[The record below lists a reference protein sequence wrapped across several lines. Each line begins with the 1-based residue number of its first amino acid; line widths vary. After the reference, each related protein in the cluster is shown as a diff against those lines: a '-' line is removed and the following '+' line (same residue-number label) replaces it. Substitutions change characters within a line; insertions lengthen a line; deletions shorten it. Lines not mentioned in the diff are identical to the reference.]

1 VRRRAL
7 LVLAALA
14 LVAVWIPRGGR
25 APAQDAPPALT
36 SALPAWVAP
45 GGRLVLEGT
54 ATPAAP
60 VAVLAGELRLGQTT
74 AAGDGRFRLRVR
86 APRAGLHALT
96 LESGTVLVDAGR
108 LRVRPLV
115 LAAVGD
121 VNLGDRVG
129 LAISAYGARHPWLSV
144 APVLNRADLAVANLE
159 CAVSTRGAPV
169 AGKRYTFRGRPSALA
184 AAGRFAGL
192 DVVSLANNHSLDYG
206 REAFI
211 DTIRHATRA
220 GISVAGGGSNLA
232 AARTPAVREAGG
244 LRVAFLAYSDVR
256 PLGFDAGPG
265 IAGTNPAFPHIVAP
279 DVRRA
284 RRSADVVVVYFHWGE
299 ERTFRPNARQRAL
312 ARLALSSG
320 ATVVLGAHPHVL
332 QPRERPRPRKL
343 VAWSL
348 GNFVFGATSLGTQR
362 TGILI
367 VRLGADGVLAHG
379 FRRAVIGG
387 AFGVQPRL
395 VRR

>member
-1 VRRRAL
+1 VF
-7 LVLAALA
+7 
-14 LVAVWIPRGGR
+14 
-25 APAQDAPPALT
+25 
-36 SALPAWVAP
+36 
-45 GGRLVLEGT
+45 EGT
-54 ATPAAP
+54 ATPGAP

-86 APRAGLHALT
+86 APRAGLHALAF
-96 LESGTVLVDAGR
+96 ESGTALVDAGR

-129 LAISAYGARHPWLSV
+129 LAISEYGPRYPWLSV
-144 APVLNRADLAVANLE
+144 APLLNRADLAVANLE

-169 AGKRYTFRGRPSALA
+169 AGKRYTFRGRPSSLA

-256 PLGFDAGPG
+256 PLGFDAGAG
-265 IAGTNPAFPHIVAP
+265 IAGTNPAFPHIIAP
-279 DVRRA
+279 DVQRA

-299 ERTFRPNARQRAL
+299 ERTVRPTGRQRAL
-312 ARLALSSG
+312 GRLALASG

-332 QPRERPRPRKL
+332 QPLERPSPRKL

-348 GNFVFGATSLGTQR
+348 GNFVFGATSPGTQR
-362 TGILI
+362 TGILL
-367 VRLGADGVLAHG
+367 VRLGARGVLAHG

-387 AFGVQPRL
+387 AYGVQPRL

>member
-1 VRRRAL
+1 MRRAL

-36 SALPAWVAP
+36 TPLPAWVAP

-54 ATPAAP
+54 AAPGAP
-60 VAVLAGELRLGQTT
+60 VALLAGGQRLGQTA
-74 AAGDGRFRLRVR
+74 AAGDGSFRLRVR
-86 APRAGLHALT
+86 APRAGLHGLT
-96 LESGTVLVDAGR
+96 LESGTALVEAGQ

-129 LAISAYGARHPWLSV
+129 LAIGAYGPRYPWVSV
-144 APVLNRADLAVANLE
+144 APVLRRADLAVGNLE
-159 CAVSTRGAPV
+159 CTVSTRGAPLG
-169 AGKRYTFRGRPSALA
+169 GKRYTFRGRPAALA
-184 AAGRFAGL
+184 AAGGFAGL

-232 AARTPAVREAGG
+232 AARRPSVQEMGG

-256 PLGFDAGPG
+256 PLGFDAGSG
-265 IAGTNPAFPHIVAP
+265 FAGTSPAFPEIIAP

-284 RRSADVVVVYFHWGE
+284 RRNADVVVVYFHWGE
-299 ERTFRPNARQRAL
+299 ERTFRPNERQRVL

-332 QPRERPRPRKL
+332 QPVERPRPRKL
-343 VAWSL
+343 VVWSL
-348 GNFVFGATSLGTQR
+348 GNFVFGATSPGTQR
-362 TGILI
+362 SGILF
-367 VRLGADGVLAHG
+367 VRLGATGVIAHG
-379 FRRAVIGG
+379 FRRARIGG
-387 AFGVQPRL
+387 AYGVQPQL
-395 VRR
+395 VRG

>member
-1 VRRRAL
+1 MRRRVL

-36 SALPAWVAP
+36 SALPAWLAP

-54 ATPAAP
+54 AAPGTP
-60 VAVLAGELRLGQTT
+60 VAVLAGKRRLGQT
-74 AAGDGRFRLRVR
+74 AAGADGRFRLRVR
-86 APRAGLHALT
+86 APRPGLHALT

-121 VNLGDRVG
+121 INLGDRVG
-129 LAISAYGARHPWLSV
+129 LAINAYGARYPWLSV
-144 APVLNRADLAVANLE
+144 APILNRADLAVGNLE
-159 CAVSTRGAPV
+159 CAVSTRGAPL

-192 DVVSLANNHSLDYG
+192 DVMTLANNHSLDYG

-220 GISVAGGGSNLA
+220 GISIVGGGSNLA
-232 AARTPAVREAGG
+232 GARTPAVRETGG

-284 RRSADVVVVYFHWGE
+284 RRAADVVVVYFHWGE
-299 ERTFRPNARQRAL
+299 ERTFRPNERQRAL

-332 QPRERPRPRKL
+332 QSLERPRPRKL

-348 GNFVFGATSLGTQR
+348 GNFVFGATSPGTQR
-362 TGILI
+362 TGILLL
-367 VRLGADGVLAHG
+367 RLGASGVLAHG

-387 AFGVQPRL
+387 AYGVQPRL